1 MATAWQVLRSYH
13 LPGRD
18 KRSRQRYP
26 VFPASTPNLDQKLDL
41 LAVTIVQGQRSP
53 AQKKT
58 DQGEKTPKT
67 DRFALNTA
75 SAFSAFSLPL
85 PVFILL
91 ILLIRTRTRNLLTVY
106 CCLSLSLSLTGN
118 RYRTMQET
126 TNTQDNVQD
135 HGGHLALGETPHDV
149 LSSAVPMATHGAS
162 SFAEKENK
170 NNNRSNNGNI
180 YSRFFRNLA
189 KFC

>member
-1 MATAWQVLRSYH
+1 MLSLEATPTPHQTSEQSACKPNTLDCATTRASTAGDDAMATAWQVLRSYH

-85 PVFILL
+85 PVFVF
-91 ILLIRTRTRNLLTVY
+91 ILLIRTRTRNLL
-106 CCLSLSLSLTGN
+106 
-118 RYRTMQET
+118 
-126 TNTQDNVQD
+126 
-135 HGGHLALGETPHDV
+135 
-149 LSSAVPMATHGAS
+149 
-162 SFAEKENK
+162 
-170 NNNRSNNGNI
+170 
-180 YSRFFRNLA
+180 
-189 KFC
+189 